1 MNKQTKIRLS
11 LLTLLAFFVLA
22 IASKPSKMV
31 FKNADQWIPGD
42 FNPHNTVLLVQIFD
56 VSDKAQKNMETY
68 MAEKYPYK
76 YEFASLQTIKSKDG
90 KYSDTKLYKYAL
102 MVTSH
107 TINTRDQT
115 GRSGPSYVGFDYN
128 FYDRESGKNYP
139 VTGKGSSYAIMTFKP
154 VINSIVKKFE

>member
-1 MNKQTKIRLS
+1 MTKSQKTGLS
-11 LLTLLAFFVLA
+11 AFTLLAFLIMA
-22 IASKPSKMV
+22 IASKPSKMT
-31 FKNADQWIPGD
+31 FGNTDQWIPND
-42 FNPHNTVLLVQIFD
+42 FNPRNTVLLVQIFD
-56 VSDKAQKNMETY
+56 VSEKAQKDMEKY
-68 MAEKYPYK
+68 IAEKYPYK
-76 YEFASLQTIKSKDG
+76 YEFATLSAIKDKEG
-90 KYSDTKLYKYAL
+90 KYADSKLYKYAL

-107 TINTRDQT
+107 RINTRDQT